1 MALHLTAEEREVISQ
16 MRYAKAS
23 KAEIARRL
31 NRDPSTIFRELKRN
45 GSGNHYRAVEAQ
57 RRAEARHRQARQRS
71 RKMQRPELRRYVF
84 EHLRQYWSPEQ
95 ISGRLLRDFPED
107 RRLRISASTIYK
119 YLATP
124 LMRHIWRR
132 FLRGSRHALRAPSTR
147 PKTFIAARPDVINR
161 RERFGDW
168 EGDTMLGTRRRTDGA
183 LVALVERKSGY
194 LELSKV
200 VDRQSPRVIAA
211 IERRLEQHP
220 PELRHS
226 CTFDNGP
233 EFSRH
238 ERLQQKLQLATYF
251 ADPHAPWQR
260 GSNEHVI
267 RLVRQFFPKGKPL
280 RRIAPRT
287 VARVM
292 DLLNDRPR
300 KRLGYRTPREVLAEQ
315 RCRAIQ
321 N

>member
-1 MALHLTAEEREVISQ
+1 MALHLTAEEREVVSQ
-16 MRYAKAS
+16 MLYAKAS

-31 NRDPSTIFRELKRN
+31 QRDRSTIFRELERN
-45 GSGNHYRAVEAQ
+45 SCGGRYSAVQAQ
-57 RRAEARHRQARQRS
+57 RRAEERHRRARQRS
-71 RKMQRPELRRYVF
+71 RKMNRPELRAYVF

-95 ISGRLLRDFPED
+95 IAGRLPRDFPDD
-107 RRLRISASTIYK
+107 RRLRVSPPTIYK

-124 LMRHIWRR
+124 LMRHLWAPY
-132 FLRGSRHALRAPSTR
+132 LRGSRPTSRLRSGASKASIATR
-147 PKTFIAARPDVINR
+147 PEVINR

-194 LELSKV
+194 LELNKV
-200 VDRQSPRVIAA
+200 VDRRSSRVVAA
-211 IERRLEQHP
+211 IERRLQQHP
-220 PELRHS
+220 PELRLS

-238 ERLQQKLQLATYF
+238 EQLQKKLQLATYF

-280 RRIAPRT
+280 RQLAPRT

-300 KRLGYRTPREVLAEQ
+300 KRLDYRTPREVLAEQ
-315 RCRAIQ
+315 CCRAIQ
-321 N
+321 T